1 VRENI
6 ARFGDAEIED
16 IVIAA
21 KKAGIHDMI
30 LGLPKQYDTELGPE
44 GVGLSGG
51 QRQRLG
57 LARALLG
64 QPALLVLDEPNANL
78 DTAGETGLRHAL
90 EALKAAGTTI
100 VLVTHRTTVLEM
112 VDRMMFVRNG
122 RLEVF
127 AKPDDVYRH
136 IKENVVP
143 EMQAAE

>member
-1 VRENI
+1 MEVARHAVLHGQVAGLQQVHRFCDYVEN
-6 ARFGDAEIED
+6 
-16 IVIAA
+16 VW
-21 KKAGIHDMI
+21 
-30 LGLPKQYDTELGPE
+30 PNSTNTVPGPE

-143 EMQAAE
+143 EMQAA

>member
-1 VRENI
+1 
-6 ARFGDAEIED
+6 
-16 IVIAA
+16 
-21 KKAGIHDMI
+21 MI
-30 LGLPKQYDTELGPE
+30 LALPKQYDTELGPE

-78 DTAGETGLRHAL
+78 DTAGETGLRQAL

-100 VLVTHRTTVLEM
+100 ILVTHRTTVLEV
-112 VDRMMFVRNG
+112 VDRMMFIRNG
-122 RLEVF
+122 RLEIL
-127 AKPDDVYRH
+127 APPEDVYRH